1 MKNKKLYTGFLSVT
15 AALALAACGNKQQS
29 SSSVQAPFEDGFKTE
44 VVNDGT
50 AISGGTLNYAQVSN
64 SPFKGLFNPILYIDS
79 GDGDIVN
86 LAFTNLFGYD
96 GNQKI
101 DNSKGMAEYKLDRE
115 NKIFTI
121 HLKKGDYKWSDG
133 QPLTIDDYIFTYEVL
148 SRSDYEGVRFSEDI
162 LNVEGVEEFHE
173 GKASSISGLE
183 KVDDQTVKLHL
194 KEVYPALEYGGEAVN
209 TLMIPKLHFHI

>member
-29 SSSVQAPFEDGFKTE
+29 SSSVQAPVEDGFKTE

-183 KVDDQTVKLHL
+183 KVDDSKTYL
-194 KEVYPALEYGGEAVN
+194 
-209 TLMIPKLHFHI
+209 